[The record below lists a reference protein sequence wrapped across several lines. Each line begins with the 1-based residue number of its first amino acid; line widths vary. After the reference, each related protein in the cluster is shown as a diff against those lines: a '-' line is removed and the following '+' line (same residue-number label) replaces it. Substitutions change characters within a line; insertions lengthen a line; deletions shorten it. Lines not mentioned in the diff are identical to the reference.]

1 MQNMQKEY
9 LDDMQLRLF
18 HSSLLYKREGCFIEY
33 WFLQLFWYKN
43 VLYLHV
49 IILFLLQYIYINIY
63 SLHQF
68 FPFLMEW
75 WVFVI
80 NRTWVECYFK
90 SMITWIVY
98 AILPRL
104 HTLVQMNFKQPVCGR
119 SGPILGPWK
128 SGQRGRSCNMLGY
141 GNSCLMVGLSGLC
154 SELTCWIISSGI
166 APVLVTDLWFQ
177 LTHPYKNKQWAICIY
192 IKEKL

>member
-49 IILFLLQYIYINIY
+49 IILFLLQSIYINIY

-154 SELTCWIISSGI
+154 FGANLLNHFVRHCPCSSHR
-166 APVLVTDLWFQ
+166 PLV
-177 LTHPYKNKQWAICIY
+177 PANPSI
-192 IKEKL
+192 